1 MLKAN
6 SESEIKKQIN
16 SLSPTIAVGDG
27 LHLKR
32 LSSGTYAWR
41 YNYTYGGKQKTVAYG
56 TYPSVSLS
64 EARSRHKDT
73 LRQRYDQKDPMAE
86 RAAARLAAQAPQAET
101 FEVVAEEWIRKQE
114 NAWTYNHYCDV
125 ARSLSIHVYPV
136 IGDKPITGIDPADV
150 LAALDGLEKAGKHE
164 TAHRCHQRISAVFA
178 YGIAT
183 QRCRTNPADG
193 IRGALTPVVK
203 TSMAAVEPHEL
214 PELLRKIDAYDGHE
228 VVRLGLKFLALTFVR
243 TNELIRAR
251 WEEIDFEAQE
261 WLIPAAR
268 MKMNRDHIVPLSDQA
283 VAILRTLQK
292 NGGSD
297 YVFKLPHRVGHISNN
312 ALLYALYRLGYH
324 SRMTGHGFRAVASTI
339 LNELQWNPDVI
350 EAQLAHAPTNQVRFA
365 YNRAKYIT
373 ERHRMMQFYADHLDA
388 IVGGAKVIP
397 IRKAG

>member
-1 MLKAN
+1 M
-6 SESEIKKQIN
+6 
-16 SLSPTIAVGDG
+16 
-27 LHLKR
+27 
-32 LSSGTYAWR
+32 
-41 YNYTYGGKQKTVAYG
+41 
-56 TYPSVSLS
+56 
-64 EARSRHKDT
+64 
-73 LRQRYDQKDPMAE
+73 
-86 RAAARLAAQAPQAET
+86 
-101 FEVVAEEWIRKQE
+101 
-114 NAWTYNHYCDV
+114 
-125 ARSLSIHVYPV
+125 
-136 IGDKPITGIDPADV
+136 
-150 LAALDGLEKAGKHE
+150 DGLEKAGKHE

-324 SRMTGHGFRAVASTI
+324 SRMTGHGFRGIASTI
-339 LNELQWNPDVI
+339 LHEQGYTHEHIEL
-350 EAQLAHAPTNQVRFA
+350 QLAHAPRNAVSAA
-365 YNRAKYIT
+365 YNHAKYL
-373 ERHRMMQFYADHLDA
+373 EQRGQLMQHWSNYLNA
-388 IVGGAKVIP
+388 I
-397 IRKAG
+397 KAGAQVIQFKAA